1 MVLLEYWVAPI
12 PLVRF
17 PSTAPP
23 LYAWL
28 ASQPSAP
35 VIEFPL
41 PAPET
46 LPGQDPRYAYMSTF
60 HWRPLV
66 NGYSGYYPPYYL
78 STLDA
83 LRPFPS
89 LETLER
95 LHRINVRYVIVHAAL
110 YDKAELAALM
120 EDIKAAGNLIELGR
134 FDDGTGVGL
143 VYRLR

>member
-1 MVLLEYWVAPI
+1 VLLEYWVAPI

-23 LYAWL
+23 VYAWL
-28 ASQPSAP
+28 AAQPSAP

-78 STLDA
+78 YTLDT

-95 LHRINVRYVIVHAAL
+95 LHRMNVRYVIVHEAL
-110 YDKAELAALM
+110 YDKADFATLM
-120 EDIKAAGNLIELGR
+120 EEIKAAGGLSELGR
-134 FDDGTGVGL
+134 FDDGTGTAL
-143 VYRLR
+143 VFRLP